1 MTKFT
6 PLLGS
11 KAIDD
16 FIKSYV
22 LDISR
27 EQKIKLV
34 TALTGV
40 SEIDKSVILNLAG
53 VLPDSCSLE
62 LMAFLEVHVHIKH
75 FCKSNVQA
83 NVSTVEKVNSNARL
97 TRGIYRQCTMYSCS
111 EAC

>member
-34 TALTGV
+34 SALTGV

-62 LMAFLEVHVHIKH
+62 LIAFLEVHIKH

-97 TRGIYRQCTMYSCS
+97 TRGIYRQCIMYSCS